1 MAARYRLLLCLLLLS
16 TSLIV
21 VSPVGAAPIGNDA
34 FQRTWD
40 RTDKP
45 VAGFQVSRT
54 WMWGPEANT
63 GVMNEPYVD
72 AAGGQRSVQYFDK
85 SRMEINDP
93 NGDQNS
99 IWYVTNGL
107 LVRELIT
114 GSMAVGN
121 NTYEQRRAAEINASG
136 DPDDPNAPTYAT
148 FNGLLDKPALAL
160 NAPVTQRLD
169 RNGNVTDDP
178 GLSGQ
183 NVTVATVDDNT
194 HHSIANVFWDFMNS
208 SGTVWENGNY
218 VNAALFQNPFFATGR
233 PITEP
238 YWANVKVAG
247 TQRDVLLQCF
257 ERRCL
262 TYNPAN
268 ADGWKVEASN
278 VGQHYYNWRYGS
290 GAPADGAVLYHS
302 NLHDWASFNRNGD
315 SAGVV
320 GNTYHIKA
328 ATQRF
333 PRIKGH
339 NLNFTDSTVSVGVR
353 MVSQSQQ
360 AGACLLTRLVG
371 QDTAHYA
378 LCMAADGKARASY
391 DFFDAQ
397 NNPQSQELLPTKQYG
412 GTLPTN
418 QWNTLKITAKGN
430 SLWFYING
438 VLMGTATAPAG
449 GPANGNIGIGVGN
462 ADSTPAEYEFQN
474 MIVYGVQ

>member
-1 MAARYRLLLCLLLLS
+1 MAARYRLLLCFLLLA

-21 VSPVGAAPIGNDA
+21 AIPAGAAPIGNDA
-34 FQRTWD
+34 YQRTWD

-45 VAGFQVSRT
+45 VAAQQVSRT
-54 WMWGPEANT
+54 WMWGPQANT

-107 LVRELIT
+107 LVRELIS
-114 GSMAVGN
+114 GAMAVGN
-121 NTYEQRRAAEINASG
+121 TASEQRTPAEVNVSG

-148 FNGLLDKPALAL
+148 FNGLLNASALAL

-169 RNGNVTDDP
+169 RNAKVSDDP

-183 NVTVATVDDNT
+183 NVTAAYFVKETSHNV
-194 HHSIANVFWDFMNS
+194 ANVFWDFMNS
-208 SGTVWENGNY
+208 SGTVWENGQN
-218 VNAALFQNPFFATGR
+218 VNARLFQDPFFATGF

-238 YWANVKVAG
+238 YWSNVKVAG

-268 ADGWKVEASN
+268 ADGWKVEAGN

-302 NLHDWASFNRNGD
+302 ALTDWPAFNQNGD
-315 SAGVV
+315 SGAAAG
-320 GNTYHIKA
+320 GTYHITA

-333 PRIKGH
+333 PRVKGH
-339 NLNFTDSTVSVGVR
+339 DLNFTDSTVSVAVK
-353 MVSQSQQ
+353 MASQSQK
-360 AGACLLTRLVG
+360 AGACLFTRLVG
-371 QDTAHYA
+371 NDTAHYA
-378 LCMAADGKARASY
+378 LCMSADGKAQASY

-397 NNPQSQELLPTKQYG
+397 NNPQSQVLIPAKQYG
-412 GTLPTN
+412 GTLPAN
-418 QWNTLKITAKGN
+418 QWNTFKITVKGN
-430 SLWFYING
+430 SLWFFING

-462 ADSTPAEYEFQN
+462 ADTNPAEYEFQN
-474 MIVYGVQ
+474 MLVYGVQ

>member
-1 MAARYRLLLCLLLLS
+1 MAGRYRLLLCLLLLA
-16 TSLIV
+16 TSLIAAI
-21 VSPVGAAPIGNDA
+21 PAGAAPIGNDA

-45 VAGFQVSRT
+45 VAAFQVSRT

-63 GVMNEPYVD
+63 GVMNEPYIESP
-72 AAGGQRSVQYFDK
+72 GGQRSVQYFDK
-85 SRMEINDP
+85 SRMEINNP
-93 NGDQNS
+93 SGDQNS

-107 LVRELIT
+107 LVRELIS
-114 GSMAVGN
+114 GAMAVGD

-136 DPDDPNAPTYAT
+136 DPDDANAPTYAT
-148 FNGLLDKPALAL
+148 FNGLLNAPALAL

-183 NVTVATVDDNT
+183 NVTVGAVDDNT

-208 SGTVWENGNY
+208 SGTVWENGKF
-218 VNAALFQNPFFATGR
+218 VNATLFQNPFFATGR

-238 YWANVKVAG
+238 YWVNVKVGG
-247 TQRDVLLQCF
+247 TPRDVLLQCF

-268 ADGWKVEASN
+268 ADGWKVEAGN

-290 GAPADGAVLYHS
+290 GAPADGAVLYRS
-302 NLHDWASFNRNGD
+302 NLNDWATFSKDGD
-315 SAGVV
+315 SAAVV
-320 GNTYHIKA
+320 DGKFRITA

-339 NLNFTDSTVSVGVR
+339 NLDFADSTVSVGVR
-353 MVSQSQQ
+353 MVSQSQN
-360 AGACLLTRLVG
+360 AGACLLARLVG

-378 LCMAADGKARASY
+378 LCMAADGRARASY

-430 SLWFYING
+430 SLWFFING

-449 GPANGNIGIGVGN
+449 AAGNGNIGIGVGN
-462 ADSTPAEYEFQN
+462 ADSNPAAYEFQN
-474 MIVYGVQ
+474 MLVYGVQ

>member
-1 MAARYRLLLCLLLLS
+1 MAARSRLLLCLLLLT

-21 VSPVGAAPIGNDA
+21 AGPAGAASIGNDA
-34 FQRTWD
+34 YQRTWD

-45 VAGFQVSRT
+45 VAAQQVSRT
-54 WMWGPEANT
+54 WMWGPQANT
-63 GVMNEPYVD
+63 DVMNEPYID
-72 AAGGQRSVQYFDK
+72 AGGGQRQVQYFDK
-85 SRMEINDP
+85 SRMEINNP

-114 GSMAVGN
+114 GTMAVGD

-148 FNGLLDKPALAL
+148 FNGLLNAPALAL

-208 SGTVWENGNY
+208 SGIVWENGNY
-218 VNAALFQNPFFATGR
+218 VNAPLFQNPFFATGR

-238 YWANVKVAG
+238 YWVNVKVAG

-268 ADGWKVEASN
+268 ADGWKVEAGN
-278 VGQHYYNWRYGS
+278 VGQHYYNWRYIS
-290 GAPADGAVLYHS
+290 GVPADGPVLYHS
-302 NLHDWASFNRNGD
+302 ALTDWVAFNQNGD
-315 SAGVV
+315 SGAVAG
-320 GNTYHIKA
+320 GTYHITA
-328 ATQRF
+328 ANQRF
-333 PRIKGH
+333 PRIKAH
-339 NLNFTDSTVSVGVR
+339 DLNFTDSTVSVAVR
-353 MVSQSQQ
+353 MVSQSQK
-360 AGACLLTRLVG
+360 AGACLFTRLVG
-371 QDTAHYA
+371 ADTAHYA
-378 LCMAADGKARASY
+378 LCMAADGKAQASY
-391 DFFDAQ
+391 DYFDAQ
-397 NNPQSQELLPTKQYG
+397 NNPQTQVLLEAKQYG
-412 GTLPTN
+412 GTLPAN

-430 SLWFYING
+430 SLWFFING
-438 VLMGTATAPAG
+438 VLMGTATAPSG
-449 GPANGNIGIGVGN
+449 GPANGN
-462 ADSTPAEYEFQN
+462 
-474 MIVYGVQ
+474 